1 VSVSGDDESYSHRGA
16 REGEIGEFGKRSLC
30 SGFRLFYQ
38 ARDTRTVGVRWVA
51 RYILATSYLK
61 LDDCSRVGGRES
73 VMTVT
78 AQQPAPLRTRVF
90 WLKEVITTHSTTKG
104 GEWRANPTSSS
115 SDPFRSAMES
125 DCQLEGT

>member
-1 VSVSGDDESYSHRGA
+1 MSVSGDDESYSHRGA

-38 ARDTRTVGVRWVA
+38 AIDTRTVGVRWVA

-78 AQQPAPLRTRVF
+78 AQHTSPAPLCARVF
-90 WLKEVITTHSTTKG
+90 LAQRGNYYPFNDKR
-104 GEWRANPTSSS
+104 WRVASQPDFFLLGSLSI
-115 SDPFRSAMES
+115 RY
-125 DCQLEGT
+125 GK